1 MCVEWR
7 YRMKKSVRSLLAE
20 LFANIRRHCVPGDDY
35 SLLVD
40 IDERRIRI
48 VQMNTV
54 TRDSRQRGQKISS
67 GRGLATHRDI
77 IRRLNGTMRTT
88 LEDNTWT
95 IRVRLPYERP

>member
-1 MCVEWR
+1 
-7 YRMKKSVRSLLAE
+7 MKKSVRSLVTE

-35 SLLVD
+35 SLMVD

-54 TRDSRQRGQKISS
+54 TLGFRQVAGRRISS

-95 IRVRLPYERP
+95 VRIPGFNL